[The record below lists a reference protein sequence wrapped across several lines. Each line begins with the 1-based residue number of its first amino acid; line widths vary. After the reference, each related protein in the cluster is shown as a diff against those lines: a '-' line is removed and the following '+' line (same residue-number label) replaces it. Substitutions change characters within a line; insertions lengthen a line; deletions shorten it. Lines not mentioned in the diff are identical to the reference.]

1 MNVLILGGGGRE
13 HAFAWKIKQ
22 SPQCGRL
29 HVIPGNAGTTSIA
42 TNHELDLLD
51 FEGILKYVHEHS
63 IDLVIVGPEKPLVEG
78 IVDYF
83 EENMPK
89 LMVVGPKKQGAMLEG
104 SKAFAKDFMKQ
115 YSIPTADYLEVTNA
129 NLTEGLSHIDA
140 STGPYVL
147 KADGLAAGK
156 GVLIISDQKEAKEE
170 LQSMLGGKFG
180 SASQTVVI
188 EEFLSGLEFSVFVMT
203 DGQSYILL
211 PEAKDYKR
219 IGEGDT
225 GLNTGGMGAISP
237 VPFVDTVMIDKVK
250 ERIILPTLH
259 GLKDREI
266 DYRGFIFFGL
276 IEVKGEPFVIEY
288 NCRMGDPETEVVLP
302 RIQNDFLALCN
313 AIFKKDQAE
322 ITLDMDPRTAATVM
336 TVSGGY
342 PESYEKGKVIR
353 IDEEHIGD
361 SIIFHA
367 GTKSEDDQVITNG
380 GRVIAVT
387 SLAPNHQEATASSM
401 KSIESISF
409 DGKYYRKDIGFDL

>member
-13 HAFAWKIKQ
+13 HTFAWKIKQ
-22 SPQCGRL
+22 SPRCQEL
-29 HVIPGNAGTTSIA
+29 HVIPGNAGTASIA
-42 TNHELDLLD
+42 TNHDLDILD
-51 FEGILKYVHEHS
+51 FEAVQTCVQDHD
-63 IDLVIVGPEKPLVEG
+63 IDLVIVGPEQPLVAG

-83 EENMPK
+83 EEHMPS
-89 LMVVGPKKQGAMLEG
+89 LLVLGPKQQGAMLEG
-104 SKAFAKDFMKQ
+104 SKAYAKEFMKQ
-115 YSIPTADYLEVTNA
+115 YGIPTADYLEVTKT
-129 NLTEGLSHIDA
+129 NLAEGLAHIDQT
-140 STGPYVL
+140 TGPYVL

-156 GVLIISDQKEAKEE
+156 GVLIISDQAAAKEE
-170 LQSMLGGKFG
+170 LKSMLGGKFG
-180 SASQTVVI
+180 SASKTVVI
-188 EEFLSGLEFSVFVMT
+188 EKFLSGLEFSVFVMT
-203 DGQSYILL
+203 DGQYYIQL

-237 VPFVDTVMIDKVK
+237 VPFVDQVMIDKVK
-250 ERIILPTLH
+250 ERIILPTLN
-259 GLKDREI
+259 GLQDRKI

-302 RIQNDFLALCN
+302 RVENDFLELCT
-313 AIFKKDQAE
+313 AVFEKTLHE
-322 ITLDMDPRTAATVM
+322 IDLDKDPRTAATVM

-342 PESYEKGKVIR
+342 PGSYEKGKVIEF
-353 IDEEHIGD
+353 DEKHLGD

-367 GTKSEDDQVITNG
+367 GTKSKDDRVITNG

-387 SLAPNHQEATASSM
+387 SLAPNHHKAVATSM